1 MGVKIY
7 ELEKMI
13 MRHLASNNQIIN
25 PFGDNANYEAIGLAL
40 QMKVKSDDFETLA
53 YQNAYEAF
61 IDLFSNGE
69 EISLLSLHTYLQ
81 SGMALPDIIDLFDH
95 HPNTT
100 NIVGLIGELLKKT
113 WVKNTGAV
121 LFGTHNIC
129 ASWLPFD
136 PIDGITDTVRE
147 ISTPPNFIPPKP
159 TSFLGGLMDEWGQRL
174 QESFDGKEDAT
185 IKSHFMGIDVYL
197 NGIQPGKFIVVAGLP
212 GGGKTAFAT
221 NIALNVG
228 KDYTP
233 ILYITN
239 EMDRYEV
246 ADRMASTNS
255 EVLFNSIH
263 HKKVEEPQRESLAK
277 TQRQLSLLPISVC
290 DDSHGNWEAAERAIR
305 KYHKESKIKVVFLDY
320 LQQYSLSKRT
330 TSRVAELS
338 EITAKIKTLA
348 MELKITMFVM
358 SQLNREI
365 YGRMKVGNSKPVL
378 ADLKES
384 GSIEQDADSVLFLM
398 DAGETSISGKSRKR
412 HNVFIE
418 KNRSGERTEFEL
430 TSDLSIN
437 KFYN

>member
-1 MGVKIY
+1 M
-7 ELEKMI
+7 
-13 MRHLASNNQIIN
+13 
-25 PFGDNANYEAIGLAL
+25 
-40 QMKVKSDDFETLA
+40 
-53 YQNAYEAF
+53 
-61 IDLFSNGE
+61 
-69 EISLLSLHTYLQ
+69 
-81 SGMALPDIIDLFDH
+81 
-95 HPNTT
+95 
-100 NIVGLIGELLKKT
+100 
-113 WVKNTGAV
+113 
-121 LFGTHNIC
+121 
-129 ASWLPFD
+129 
-136 PIDGITDTVRE
+136 
-147 ISTPPNFIPPKP
+147 
-159 TSFLGGLMDEWGQRL
+159 
-174 QESFDGKEDAT
+174 
-185 IKSHFMGIDVYL
+185 
-197 NGIQPGKFIVVAGLP
+197 
-212 GGGKTAFAT
+212 
-221 NIALNVG
+221 
-228 KDYTP
+228 
-233 ILYITN
+233 
-239 EMDRYEV
+239 
-246 ADRMASTNS
+246 
-255 EVLFNSIH
+255 
-263 HKKVEEPQRESLAK
+263 
-277 TQRQLSLLPISVC
+277 LPISVC

-338 EITAKIKTLA
+338 EITARIKTLA